1 MTKKSIL
8 IVDDSSFSRAMLKKI
23 INSTNFCEVIGE
35 ASNGE
40 EAIDKYKELKPD
52 IVTMDIIMPVKGGIE
67 AIKDILSFD
76 SKATILIVSTIN
88 EETLGNE
95 TPKEVKGFVRKPFK
109 ADGVIE
115 VLEKVI
121 SL

>member
-23 INSTNFCEVIGE
+23 INSTDFCEVIGE

-76 SKATILIVSTIN
+76 SEATILIVSTIN

-109 ADGVIE
+109 VEGVIE
-115 VLEKVI
+115 VLQKVVN
-121 SL
+121 L

>member
-1 MTKKSIL
+1 MTKKSVL

-23 INSTNFCEVIGE
+23 VNSTDFCEVIGE
-35 ASNGE
+35 ATNGE

-52 IVTMDIIMPVKGGIE
+52 IVTMDIIMPIKGGID

-76 SKATILIVSTIN
+76 AKATILIVSTIN

-109 ADGVIE
+109 SEGVIE
-115 VLEKVI
+115 ILEKV
-121 SL
+121 SKS

>member
-23 INSTNFCEVIGE
+23 INSTDFCEVIGE

-40 EAIDKYKELKPD
+40 EAIDKYKDLKPD

-67 AIKDILSFD
+67 AIKDILLFD

-109 ADGVIE
+109 SEGVIE
-115 VLEKVI
+115 VLEKVAN
-121 SL
+121 S